1 MGGRFNLADSVSG
14 IRSLL
19 NSSPSPRVTA
29 ELDPDVV
36 RYLERMRAS
45 QVEDGLLGE
54 FPWTGPVQADPDPAG
69 WRRVR
74 NDVESDGLPDSYRA
88 NWPVHNILGDKVR
101 LNPAARRRL
110 EGQLG
115 MGPPVL
121 RDLDVPPVGPNDMSL
136 DSPLFRDMYKAD
148 HAFDN
153 LRRGRTANLR
163 NSGGDLARIAGQNI
177 RAADDAARAARAAEG
192 GRDAAYLMGGALGLA
207 ALGTGLSQMA
217 TPGTAPGGTPA
228 ESVLTTGGAE
238 DLVEESRPAPEVPA
252 EPDEPVD
259 YSMQAREMIN
269 QLNAMRRAAGG
280 EVPEAPAMMT
290 EINRLM
296 ALGNQTRRATA
307 VAAPQDDAGRLFQ
320 QAQSLIDQVNQMYR
334 QGASQHS
341 PQVQQLMAQVR
352 QLQAQGDAIRN
363 RRA

>member
-1 MGGRFNLADSVSG
+1 MGRFDMNDAVSS
-14 IRSLL
+14 IRALL
-19 NSSPSPRVTA
+19 GGSPSPRVTA
-29 ELDPDVV
+29 DIDPDVV
-36 RYLERMRAS
+36 RYLESM
-45 QVEDGLLGE
+45 
-54 FPWTGPVQADPDPAG
+54 
-69 WRRVR
+69 
-74 NDVESDGLPDSYRA
+74 
-88 NWPVHNILGDKVR
+88 
-101 LNPAARRRL
+101 AARDTAFQSRFGFDPERL
-110 EGQLG
+110 Y
-115 MGPPVL
+115 
-121 RDLDVPPVGPNDMSL
+121 VPPDDVSRAARSMDVGAPGQPDLGIDAPMFPQLSRSQ
-136 DSPLFRDMYKAD
+136 D
-148 HAFDN
+148 AFDN

-192 GRDAAYLMGGALGLA
+192 GRDAAYLTGGALGLA

-217 TPGTAPGGTPA
+217 TPGTAPGGTP
-228 ESVLTTGGAE
+228 EEPVLTTGGAE